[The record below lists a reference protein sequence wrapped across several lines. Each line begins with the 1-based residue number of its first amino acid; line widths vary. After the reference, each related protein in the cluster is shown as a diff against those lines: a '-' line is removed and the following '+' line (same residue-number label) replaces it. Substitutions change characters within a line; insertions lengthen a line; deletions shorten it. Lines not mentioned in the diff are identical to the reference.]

1 MKQTTKRA
9 TKGASK
15 DSRRKPKAPTAERS
29 QEVIAEVMP
38 YDDTLLE
45 YARTQWQFGDW
56 KSLAS
61 ITQEKLQHHPQR
73 AKLALLA
80 ATGHFQLG
88 NQQDAH
94 LFIRLA
100 EDWGCS
106 KKLIAQMLVSGAHN
120 SLGCATALI
129 DQDTRAKGHFRLA
142 VTLGGIPGD
151 VNLLTDARAT
161 KQFSFIIDHEF
172 EQRLNS

>member
-15 DSRRKPKAPTAERS
+15 GSRRKPKTPTAERS

-56 KSLAS
+56 ESLAG
-61 ITQEKLQHHPQR
+61 ITFEKLQHHPQR

-80 ATGHFQLG
+80 AAGHFQLG
-88 NQQDAH
+88 NQQEAH
-94 LFIRLA
+94 RFIRLA

-106 KKLIAQMLVSGAHN
+106 RKLVAQMLISGAHH
-120 SLGCATALI
+120 SLGCAAALLGR
-129 DQDTRAKGHFRLA
+129 QSRAVEHFHCA
-142 VTLGGIPGD
+142 VKLGGIPGD
-151 VNLLTDARAT
+151 PELLARARALG
-161 KQFSFIIDHEF
+161 IMG
-172 EQRLNS
+172 

>member
-9 TKGASK
+9 SRGT
-15 DSRRKPKAPTAERS
+15 RRKPSPPIAEQT
-29 QEVIAEVMP
+29 QEVVAELVP

-45 YARTQWQFGDW
+45 CARTQWQFGDW

-80 ATGHFQLG
+80 AAGHFQLG
-88 NQQDAH
+88 NQQEAH
-94 LFIRLA
+94 RFIRLA

-106 KKLIAQMLVSGAHN
+106 RKLVAQMLISGAHH
-120 SLGCATALI
+120 SLGCAAALLGR
-129 DQDTRAKGHFRLA
+129 QPRAVEHFHYA
-142 VTLGGIPGD
+142 VKLGGIPGD
-151 VNLLTDARAT
+151 PELLARARALG
-161 KQFSFIIDHEF
+161 IMG
-172 EQRLNS
+172 

>member
-15 DSRRKPKAPTAERS
+15 DSRRKPKDPTAERS

-56 KSLAS
+56 ESLAS
-61 ITQEKLQHHPQR
+61 INQEKLQHHPQR

-80 ATGHFQLG
+80 AAGHFQLG
-88 NQQDAH
+88 NQQEAH
-94 LFIRLA
+94 RFIRLA

-106 KKLIAQMLVSGAHN
+106 RKLVAQILISGTHN
-120 SLGCATALI
+120 SLGCAAALI
-129 DQDTRAKGHFRLA
+129 GRQPRALEHFHHA
-142 VTLGGIPGD
+142 VKLGGNLGEPG
-151 VNLLTDARAT
+151 LIAQIRAAWQH
-161 KQFSFIIDHEF
+161 KV
-172 EQRLNS
+172 